1 MLFPELLFALLLVC
15 LVAGTAITAHTVASI
30 NRRAEAQGSELAQL
44 RAQLAVGGQVQES
57 ASSEL
62 RERLNQTQTLL
73 EGIRVAFVTRHQAED
88 DARQS
93 LRRLEAVIA
102 GSPSR
107 GAAGENILEEAFRHL
122 PPDMLKRNVWVGGKV
137 VEFGLQLP
145 GGKLLPIDSKWMSSA
160 ALEELAHPDLP
171 PGRRAQVT
179 ASIEK
184 EVEKRVKEVSQ
195 YIDPATTAPF
205 ALAAVPDAAYA
216 ACRAV
221 FAEAHRRHVMIVAYS
236 MALPYLLLLYQLHL
250 QFARSVDMD
259 NLQAC
264 LMEID
269 RQLDALDAALENKL
283 QRAVT
288 MLGNAYQDGKQV
300 AARIRASVHG
310 VQAAGRLESTAERPL
325 REAGAGVD
333 VPPASVAGDRPLMIV
348 APRR

>member
-1 MLFPELLFALLLVC
+1 MLFSELLFALLLVC
-15 LVAGTAITAHTVASI
+15 LLVGMAVIAFVVTSI
-30 NRRAEAQGSELAQL
+30 NRRAEAQGAELVHL
-44 RAQLAVGGQVQES
+44 RAQLTAGGQVQES
-57 ASSEL
+57 ASSDL
-62 RERLNQTQTLL
+62 RDRLHQTQALL
-73 EGIRVAFVTRHQAED
+73 EDMRMGFASRHQAED

-145 GGKLLPIDSKWMSSA
+145 GGKVLPIDSKWTSSA
-160 ALEELAHPDLP
+160 ALEELAQPDLTP
-171 PGRRAQVT
+171 ARRAQVT
-179 ASIEK
+179 VAVEK
-184 EVEKRVKEVSQ
+184 EVEKRIKDVCL

-216 ACRAV
+216 VCRSA
-221 FAEAHRRHVMIVAYS
+221 FAEAHRRHVIIVAYS

-250 QFARSVDMD
+250 QFARSVDMEH
-259 NLQAC
+259 LQAS

-300 AARIRASVHG
+300 VARVRASVHG
-310 VQAAGRLESTAERPL
+310 AEAAGRLDGPSELPSPEAAGTLHDGGPAVSDRPL
-325 REAGAGVD
+325 RLAAH
-333 VPPASVAGDRPLMIV
+333 R
-348 APRR
+348 

>member
-15 LVAGTAITAHTVASI
+15 LVAGTAIVAVTVVGIS
-30 NRRAEAQGSELAQL
+30 RRAEAQGAELAQL
-44 RAQLAVGGQVQES
+44 RAQLAMGGQVQES
-57 ASSEL
+57 AAGEL
-62 RERLNQTQTLL
+62 RERLSQTQTLL
-73 EGIRVAFVTRHQAED
+73 EGMRAVFVSRHQVEE

-122 PPDMLKRNVWVGGKV
+122 PPDMVRRNVWVTGKV
-137 VEFGLQLP
+137 VEFGLHLP
-145 GGKLLPIDSKWMSSA
+145 GGKLLPIDSKWTSSA
-160 ALEELAHPDLP
+160 ALEEMARPEVPPARRTQLA
-171 PGRRAQVT
+171 AAV
-179 ASIEK
+179 EK
-184 EVEKRVKEVSQ
+184 EVERRIREVSQ

-205 ALAAVPDAAYA
+205 ALAAVPDAAYGV
-216 ACRAV
+216 CRSA

-236 MALPYLLLLYQLHL
+236 MTLPYLLLVYQLHL

-269 RQLDALDAALENKL
+269 RQLDALDASLEHKL

-288 MLGNAYQDGKQV
+288 MLGNAYQDGRQV
-300 AARIRASVHG
+300 TARIRASVHG
-310 VQAAGRLESTAERPL
+310 IQAAGQLDDDAPAEPL
-325 REAGAGVD
+325 L
-333 VPPASVAGDRPLMIV
+333 SVA
-348 APRR
+348 ARRS